1 MALANTKKLLFLIL
15 LYLVL
20 LPFSATAQEYIG
32 RVVGVSDGDT
42 ITILDD
48 RKQQIKVRLAE
59 IDTPESAQPYEARA
73 KQELSGLVFGKTVIV
88 KVQDTDRYGRKVG
101 RVYKDDVDVINAEM
115 IRRGAAWVYRKYAR
129 DQNLYN
135 LEKQA
140 RQNKKGLW
148 GLPEAERIPPWEW
161 RHVRK

>member
-1 MALANTKKLLFLIL
+1 VATIKSKSIQI
-15 LYLVL
+15 LVL
-20 LPFSATAQEYIG
+20 LYFVLLPLIATAQEYIG
-32 RVVGVSDGDT
+32 RVVGISDGDT

-59 IDTPESAQPYEARA
+59 IDTPESAQPYGTRA

-101 RVYKDDVDVINAEM
+101 RVYKDDVDVNAEM
-115 IRRGAAWVYRKYAR
+115 IRCGAAWVYRKYAR
-129 DQNLYN
+129 DQRLYN

-148 GLPEAERIPPWEW
+148 SLPEAERIPPWEW
-161 RHVRK
+161 RKIKR